1 MQHGRK
7 GFKRIQW
14 AAEKVLNCSVKWLF
28 CDMTPQ
34 GDSPRPIDRHH
45 PIWKSAEARTTLM
58 SEIATPPAIE
68 SSSLGADALDAA
80 GPEGVDDFVGNLY
93 EWLSL
98 VSLESPRITAHD
110 SVDPFLSRYAV
121 TGTEIA
127 VTRTLRK
134 IRWEGLLPAAWT
146 SELLLKM
153 LNALRSSAS
162 TSWFAL
168 NALGFEVG
176 FPEVAHGYTL
186 LRVPSASERPLQSV
200 TAVGPSSN
208 AGLAHD
214 AYYLWEVVSA

>member
-1 MQHGRK
+1 MESR
-7 GFKRIQW
+7 
-14 AAEKVLNCSVKWLF
+14 LNPCS
-28 CDMTPQ
+28 

-80 GPEGVDDFVGNLY
+80 GQEGVDDFVGNLY

-127 VTRTLRK
+127 MTRTLRK

-153 LNALRSSAS
+153 LLVISYILLCRPLAYESLPVRNALRSSAS